1 MGRVFR
7 VAHRVLVFAGI
18 FVGIIASTA
27 SLLTATSSAQD
38 RIPVAFQS
46 PPPSPSVPHSGV
58 PVDWSTQH
66 VIYTRN
72 GSLED
77 MMKVRDDPR
86 FRNSVLLHNLGERSK
101 QTGLGTNAELKH
113 VKNKHSKVDWAV
125 SLGHSSGMAIGESPA
140 KYSFDPNAPPS
151 CSDFIVYTIDAAPD
165 VHVQANLIG
174 LTSLYSGTDP
184 TGICG
189 TGPKFLFSY
198 AIGAGA
204 SGLSPVLS
212 LDGKKIAWI
221 ETPADTPAIF
231 HVTTWAT
238 GTGQGSNATNGA
250 VAVSGASSDIA
261 INYTSFGYGAG
272 CAAAPSTNT
281 NADIYVDYSSDTGYL
296 SADNGILYH
305 ISGVFSGTP
314 TFDFCTVVNT
324 RANSMSG
331 AVYDS
336 LLGEVFIS
344 DARTLYGYN
353 VGPTSFTL
361 LSSMTYANSP
371 LSGPGPILD
380 AFNGFIYMFTGND
393 SVGHTSMTQL
403 PVDLTSAAVVPLG
416 PSSGF
421 TVYPILLYGAV
432 DNTYLNDGPFNAA
445 STLYTCGTDFVNMES
460 QDLFAINFDP
470 ITGVA
475 NTAPIMSFN
484 GNVNPGNGPGICS
497 PITEFFD
504 GSVDRIFVGMGDEGG
519 TDGANAVTM
528 WDVTTQLNNTSGPG
542 ATLPT
547 PTATASPYFGGTTGI
562 TIDNNASGVAQAE
575 SIYFSTLSQDPGTG
589 DACTL
594 KHYCAVKLTQSGL
607 Q

>member
-7 VAHRVLVFAGI
+7 VAQRVLVLTGI
-18 FVGIIASTA
+18 FLGILP
-27 SLLTATSSAQD
+27 LLTSTLPAQNAAPI
-38 RIPVAFQS
+38 RLQS
-46 PPPSPSVPHSGV
+46 PPPSPTVPHAGI

-86 FRNSVLLHNLGERSK
+86 FRNSVLLHNLSERGK
-101 QTGLGTNAELKH
+101 QTGQAASAELKH
-113 VKNKHSKVDWAV
+113 VKNRHSKVDWAV
-125 SLGHSSGMAIGESPA
+125 SLGHFSGMAIGESPA

-151 CSDFIVYTIDAAPD
+151 CSDFVVYTIDAAPN
-165 VHVQANLIG
+165 VHIQANLIG
-174 LTSLYSGTDP
+174 LTNLYTDSAGT
-184 TGICG
+184 GACMG
-189 TGPKFLFSY
+189 TGPTFLFSY
-198 AIGAGA
+198 AIGTGA

-212 LDGKKIAWI
+212 LDGSKIAWL
-221 ETPADTPAIF
+221 ENTSANHAVL
-231 HVTTWAT
+231 HVTTWAM

-250 VAVSGASSDIA
+250 VAVNGASSDIA
-261 INYTSFGYGAG
+261 IDYTSFGYGAG
-272 CAAAPSTNT
+272 CVATPSTNT
-281 NADIYVDYSSDTGYL
+281 NSDLYVDYSSDTGYL

-314 TFDFCTVVNT
+314 TFDFCTLVNRT
-324 RANSMSG
+324 ANSMSG
-331 AVYDS
+331 AVYDQ

-353 VGPTSFTL
+353 VGPTSFTP
-361 LSSMTYANSP
+361 LSSVTYANSP

-393 SVGHTSMTQL
+393 SAAHTSMTQL
-403 PVDLTSAAVVPLG
+403 PVSLASAAVVPLG

-421 TVYPILLYGAV
+421 SVYPILFYGAV
-432 DNTYLNDGPFNAA
+432 DNTYMNDGPLNAA
-445 STLYTCGTDFVNMES
+445 STLYTCGTDFVNADS
-460 QDLFAINFDP
+460 QDLFAINFNP
-470 ITGVA
+470 MTGVA
-475 NTAPIMSFN
+475 NAAPIMSFN

-504 GSVDRIFVGMGDEGG
+504 GSVDRIFVGMGDPNG

-542 ATLPT
+542 GTLPT
-547 PTATASPYFGGTTGI
+547 PTATASPYLGGTTGF
-562 TIDNNASGVAQAE
+562 TIDNNATGVAQAE
-575 SIYFSTLSQDPGTG
+575 SIYFSTLSPDAMTGTG
-589 DACTL
+589 TCNPN
-594 KHYCAVKLTQSGL
+594 HFCAVKLTQSGL

>member
-7 VAHRVLVFAGI
+7 VAQRVLAFAGI
-18 FVGIIASTA
+18 FMCTL
-27 SLLTATSSAQD
+27 SLLTGTLCAQN
-38 RIPVAFQS
+38 AFPIRPPS
-46 PPPSPSVPHSGV
+46 PPPSPSVAHAGV

-86 FRNSVLLHNLGERSK
+86 FRNSILLHNLSERSK
-101 QTGLGTNAELKH
+101 GTGLAGSGELKH
-113 VKNKHSKVDWAV
+113 VKNRHSKVDWAV
-125 SLGHSSGMAIGESPA
+125 SLGHHAGMAIGESPA
-140 KYSFDPNAPPS
+140 KFSFDPNAPPS
-151 CSDFIVYTIDAAPD
+151 CSDFIVYTIDATPD
-165 VHVQANLIG
+165 AHVQANLIG
-174 LTSLYSGTDP
+174 LTNLYSGTDP

-189 TGPKFLFSY
+189 TGPEFLFSY
-198 AIGAGA
+198 AIGTGP

-212 LDGKKIAWI
+212 LDGTKIAWI

-231 HVTTWAT
+231 HVTTWAK

-250 VAVSGASSDIA
+250 VAVNGASSDIA
-261 INYTSFGYGAG
+261 IDYTSFGYGGG
-272 CAAAPSTNT
+272 CVATPSTNT
-281 NADIYVDYSSDTGYL
+281 NADLYVDYSSDTGYL
-296 SADNGILYH
+296 AADNGILYH
-305 ISGVFSGTP
+305 ISSVFTGTP
-314 TFDFCTVVNT
+314 TFDFCTMVNPV
-324 RANSMSG
+324 ANSMSG

-336 LLGEVFIS
+336 LLNEVFIS
-344 DARTLYGYN
+344 DARTLYAYN
-353 VGPTSFTL
+353 VGPGSFTL
-361 LSSMTYANSP
+361 LSSISYANSP
-371 LSGPGPILD
+371 ISGPGPILD

-393 SVGHTSMTQL
+393 LATPPHTSMTQM
-403 PVDLTSAAVVPLG
+403 PVNLASAAVVPLG

-421 TVYPILLYGAV
+421 TVFPVLFYGAV

-445 STLYTCGTDFVNMES
+445 STLYTCGTDFVTPDS
-460 QDLFAINFDP
+460 QDLFAINFNP
-470 ITGVA
+470 TTGVA

-504 GSVDRIFVGMGDEGG
+504 GSTDRIFVGMGDSNG

-542 ATLPT
+542 GTLPT
-547 PTATASPYFGGTTGI
+547 PTATASPYLGGTTGI

-575 SIYFSTLSQDPGTG
+575 SIYFSTLIADPSTG
-589 DACTL
+589 VTTCNPN
-594 KHYCAVKLTQSGL
+594 HFCAVKLTQSGL